1 MNEITIVAA
10 TKYFKPEEIMKIIEG
25 GIYHI
30 GENYVQDLLL
40 KYNFI
45 KEKTDKKIYW
55 HFIGH
60 LQKNKVKKIID
71 FIDFIQT
78 LDSVELAEEINKRAK
93 RKVSCFIEINSGRE
107 PQKSGIL
114 PEEFSSFIEKIKKFE
129 NIRIEG
135 VMTMGP
141 LVENPEDIRPYFRL
155 TREIFEKLK
164 EDKDIGKEVRYLSMG
179 MSDTY
184 KIAIEEGANMIRIG
198 RKIFEFLKNPQH

>member
-30 GENYVQDLLL
+30 GENYVQELLL

-93 RKVSCFIEINSGRE
+93 I
-107 PQKSGIL
+107 
-114 PEEFSSFIEKIKKFE
+114 
-129 NIRIEG
+129 
-135 VMTMGP
+135 
-141 LVENPEDIRPYFRL
+141 
-155 TREIFEKLK
+155 
-164 EDKDIGKEVRYLSMG
+164 
-179 MSDTY
+179 
-184 KIAIEEGANMIRIG
+184 
-198 RKIFEFLKNPQH
+198 